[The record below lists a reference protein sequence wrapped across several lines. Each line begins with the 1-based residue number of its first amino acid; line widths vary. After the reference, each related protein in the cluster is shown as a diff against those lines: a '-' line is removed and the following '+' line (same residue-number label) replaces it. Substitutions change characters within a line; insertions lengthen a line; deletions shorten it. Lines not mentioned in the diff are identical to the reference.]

1 MRIAIVDDEKSC
13 REDLARLLSAFGE
26 EHRRRLDP
34 VPFHSAEAFF
44 EALGR
49 ERFPMVFMDIFMEG
63 MDGVAA
69 AAKLRETDKRCL
81 LVFLTSSEDFRPDA
95 LSVHAFE
102 YIVKPFS
109 PDRVAAVLEDALA
122 VLLPPEEKYIEVVS
136 GRKTVPL
143 RLEDILST
151 VTDAHYVD
159 IALADGSVVR
169 SRMTLQAFLALTQGD
184 PRFITVNK
192 GIVLNADRVSRIE
205 GSCCVMENGT
215 RFPIRVRDRAQ
226 VERAVDDYR
235 CSKIRGRQ
243 RYGRQGGGEPYEP
256 S

>member
-1 MRIAIVDDEKSC
+1 MRIAIVDDEESC
-13 REDLARLLSAFGE
+13 REELTRQLLAFGE
-26 EHRRRLDP
+26 ERRRRLDP
-34 VPFHSAEAFF
+34 VPFPSAEAFF
-44 EALGR
+44 QALGQ
-49 ERFPMVFMDIFMEG
+49 ERFPMVFMDVFMEG

-81 LVFLTSSEDFRPDA
+81 LIFLTSSEEFRPDA
-95 LSVHAFE
+95 LFVHAFE

-122 VLLPPEEKYIEVVS
+122 VLQPEAEYIEVVS

-143 RLEDILST
+143 PLEDILSA

-159 IALADGSVVR
+159 IALADGSAVR
-169 SRMTLQAFLALTQGD
+169 SRMTIQEFLALTRGD

-192 GIVLNADRVSRIE
+192 GIVLNADRVVQTE
-205 GSCCVMENGT
+205 GNCCVMENGA

-226 VERAVDDYR
+226 VERAVDNYR
-235 CSKIRGRQ
+235 CSQIRGRQ

>member
-13 REDLARLLSAFGE
+13 REELTRQLLAFGE
-26 EHRRRLDP
+26 EHRCRLDP

-44 EALGR
+44 EALGQ
-49 ERFPMVFMDIFMEG
+49 EHFPMVFMDVFMEG

-69 AAKLRETDKRCL
+69 AAKLRETDKLCML
-81 LVFLTSSEDFRPDA
+81 IFLTSSEEFRPDA

-122 VLLPPEEKYIEVVS
+122 VLPPEAKYIEVVS
-136 GRKTVPL
+136 GRKTLLLP
-143 RLEDILST
+143 LEDVLSA

-159 IALADGSVVR
+159 IGLADGSVIR
-169 SRMTLQAFLALTQGD
+169 SRMTIQEFLALTQGD

-192 GIVLNADRVSRIE
+192 GIVLNADRVAQTE

-215 RFPIRVRDRAQ
+215 RFPIRVRDRFQ
-226 VERAVDDYR
+226 VERAVDNYR

>member
-1 MRIAIVDDEKSC
+1 MKIAIVDDEKSC
-13 REDLARLLSAFGE
+13 REELERQLLAFGGAN
-26 EHRRRLDP
+26 RQKLDP
-34 VPFHSAEAFF
+34 VPFPSAEAFL
-44 EALGR
+44 ASLGR
-49 ERFPMVFMDIFMEG
+49 EHFPMVFMDIFMDG

-81 LVFLTSSEDFRPDA
+81 LIFLTSSEDFRPNA

-122 VLLPPEEKYIEVVS
+122 VLPPEAEYIEVAS
-136 GRKTVPL
+136 GRKTVL
-143 RLEDILST
+143 LLLENILSA

-159 IALADGSVVR
+159 IGLANGSVVR
-169 SRMTLQAFLALTQGD
+169 SRLTIQEFLALTQGD

-192 GIVLNADRVSRIE
+192 GIVLNADHVSQFE
-205 GSCCVMENGT
+205 GNCCVMENGT
-215 RFPIRVRDRAQ
+215 RFPIRVRDRVQ
-226 VERAVDDYR
+226 VEQAVHKYR
-235 CSKIRGRQ
+235 FAKIRGRQ
-243 RYGRQGGGEPYEP
+243 RHGREGGGTPYEP

>member
-1 MRIAIVDDEKSC
+1 MRIAIVDDEKRC
-13 REDLARLLSAFGE
+13 REELARQLLAFGE
-26 EHRRRLDP
+26 GQRCRLDP

-44 EALGR
+44 EALGQ
-49 ERFPMVFMDIFMEG
+49 ERFPMVFMDVFMEG

-81 LVFLTSSEDFRPDA
+81 LIFLTSSEEYRPDA

-109 PDRVAAVLEDALA
+109 PDRFAAVLADALA
-122 VLLPPEEKYIEVVS
+122 VLPPETKYIEVVS
-136 GRKTVPL
+136 GRRTVPL
-143 RLEDILST
+143 PLEDILSA

-159 IALADGSVVR
+159 IALADGSAVR
-169 SRMTLQAFLALTQGD
+169 SRMTIQEFLALTQGD

-192 GIVLNADRVSRIE
+192 GIVLNADRVARIE

-215 RFPIRVRDRAQ
+215 RFPIRVRDRFQ

-235 CSKIRGRQ
+235 CSQIRGRQ
-243 RYGRQGGGEPYEP
+243 RYRRQGGDAI
-256 S
+256 